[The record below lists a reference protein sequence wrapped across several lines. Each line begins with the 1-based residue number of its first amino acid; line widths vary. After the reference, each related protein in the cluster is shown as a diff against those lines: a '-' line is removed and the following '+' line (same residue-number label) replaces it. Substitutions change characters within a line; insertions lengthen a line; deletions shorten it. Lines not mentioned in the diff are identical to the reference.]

1 MGVFHFKRFDI
12 DDHGCGMKICSDSVL
27 LAAWFLP
34 PYRDARSVADVG
46 AGSGILA
53 MLAADIMPNAE
64 IVAIEKND
72 AAAKAAERN
81 FNDSPWPDRLSV
93 VNEDFID
100 YAAGR
105 GDECFDIV
113 ICNPP
118 YFANGAH
125 AADPARAQARHQ
137 DSLSY
142 STVMTFNR
150 LKFGG
155 HLGLVSPA
163 EYEHDIIYEAELLK
177 LKLRRICRVA
187 TAPGKAPSR
196 LLWDFSTADGP
207 LSDTTLE
214 LRDNNNKYT
223 DAYRSL
229 VEPFY
234 MKL

>member
-1 MGVFHFKRFDI
+1 MGVFHFKHFDI

-34 PYRDARSVADVG
+34 PYRDALTVADIG
-46 AGSGILA
+46 TGSGVLA
-53 MLAADIMPNAE
+53 LLAADIMPKAQ
-64 IVAIEKND
+64 IVAIEKNN
-72 AAAKAAERN
+72 AAASAARRN
-81 FNDSPWPDRLSV
+81 FKDSPWSDRLCV
-93 VNEDFID
+93 VNEDFLDYTID
-100 YAAGR
+100 G
-105 GDECFDIV
+105 GEESFDIV

-137 DSLSY
+137 ESLTY

-150 LKFGG
+150 LKYGG

-163 EYEHDIIYEAELLK
+163 EYEHDIIYEAELLR
-177 LKLRRICRVA
+177 LKLRRICRVV
-187 TAPGKAPSR
+187 TSPGKAPSR

-214 LRDNNNKYT
+214 LRGYNNKYT
-223 DAYRSL
+223 DAYRRL